1 MGYGSRRRP
10 NDAADRGLPAS
21 SATPIIGGME
31 TPGDTSKATEAGG
44 APNDRAP
51 ATRGDT
57 TGGAAPSSAIDRTAA
72 PTESPE
78 PAVPRPMAAPSE
90 IAGIRPTAPQPKSVQ
105 PAPAGRSSILPRI
118 AAVLAM
124 IMLAG
129 VIGYVLAFVSAQMV
143 DQSGS
148 TLPAVASSVAAS
160 IAPSTVAPASV
171 APASAATGAS
181 TVAPVVAASGRASPQ
196 YHAVAR
202 NENLTS
208 IAERY
213 GVSMQALAAANGIS
227 NPKTIYTRQ
236 RLVIPGP

>member
-1 MGYGSRRRP
+1 
-10 NDAADRGLPAS
+10 
-21 SATPIIGGME
+21 
-31 TPGDTSKATEAGG
+31 
-44 APNDRAP
+44 
-51 ATRGDT
+51 
-57 TGGAAPSSAIDRTAA
+57 
-72 PTESPE
+72 
-78 PAVPRPMAAPSE
+78 MAAPSE
-90 IAGIRPTAPQPKSVQ
+90 IAEIRPTAPQPKSVR
-105 PAPAGRSSILPRI
+105 PAPAGRLSILPRI

-124 IMLAG
+124 IVLAG

-148 TLPAVASSVAAS
+148 TLPAIASSVAAS

-171 APASAATGAS
+171 APASAAAGSPS

-213 GVSMQALAAANGIS
+213 GVSMRALAAANGIS
-227 NPKTIYTRQ
+227 NPKTIYTGQ